1 MSAGC
6 RRPGEKVGALYNL
19 SNINQ
24 RSLRTAYQAGRV
36 RTPNFPKTSS
46 LIPGFCRE
54 YRRLD
59 DPISFFG
66 TAAYKRFIE
75 TLRTVLAHIVL

>member
-24 RSLRTAYQAGRV
+24 RSTRTAYQAGRV
-36 RTPNFPKTSS
+36 RTPNFSKTSS
-46 LIPGFCRE
+46 LIPGFRRE

-66 TAAYKRFIE
+66 TAYKRFMEI
-75 TLRTVLAHIVL
+75 LRTVLAHIVL